1 MRTAKILLAVA
12 LGSLTLLAH
21 PRAAAG
27 SGPERPQS
35 NLSSPTGKR
44 TARLKSATKPPRPQ
58 PNLLRTPA
66 HSAAGPLLLPWF
78 FHERSS
84 PAAAAPPRGPV
95 MTMQGLLIGDYY
107 VIPNLL
113 FGTDN
118 RYDDVNTRERALRD
132 DLNYLDA
139 RLHGEIHI
147 DPLTQ
152 LLRKHVQRF
161 NDPGFQVAMV
171 IHHLL
176 QGALQPPN
184 RSLEQVMRLNTASGS
199 PEPAAQALLVAP
211 APEPG
216 ASPPPAPLA
225 LDLRR

>member
-1 MRTAKILLAVA
+1 MRTAKFLLAVA

-27 SGPERPQS
+27 SVTERPQT
-35 NLSSPTGKR
+35 SPTVKR
-44 TARLKSATKPPRPQ
+44 TVRIKAAPKPPRPR
-58 PNLLRTPA
+58 PNLLVTPVG
-66 HSAAGPLLLPWF
+66 STAGPLLLPWF
-78 FHERSS
+78 FRDN
-84 PAAAAPPRGPV
+84 ATAAPPSRRRPI
-95 MTMQGLLIGDYY
+95 MTLEGLLIGDYY
-107 VIPNLL
+107 LIPNLL
-113 FGTDN
+113 FATDS

-152 LLRKHVQRF
+152 LLRKQVQRF

-176 QGALQPPN
+176 QGALQPPT
-184 RSLEQVMRLNTASGS
+184 RSLEQVMRLNTVSGS
-199 PEPAAQALLVAP
+199 PVPAAQASMVAP
-211 APEPG
+211 ESERGEA
-216 ASPPPAPLA
+216 PPPVASA

>member
-21 PRAAAG
+21 PRDAAG
-27 SGPERPQS
+27 SGPEHPQTT
-35 NLSSPTGKR
+35 LTGKR
-44 TARLKSATKPPRPQ
+44 TARLKTAPKPPRSR
-58 PNLLRTPA
+58 PNLLAPPA
-66 HSAAGPLLLPWF
+66 RSASGPLLLPWF
-78 FHERSS
+78 FHDRAT
-84 PAAAAPPRGPV
+84 PAKPGRRRPIL
-95 MTMQGLLIGDYY
+95 TMQGVLVGDYY
-107 VIPNLL
+107 LIPNLL

-139 RLHGEIHI
+139 RLRGEIHI
-147 DPLTQ
+147 DPLTL

-176 QGALQPPN
+176 QGALQPPT
-184 RSLEQVMRLNTASGS
+184 RSLEQVMRHNTASGS
-199 PEPAAQALLVAP
+199 PAPAAQALMVAP
-211 APEPG
+211 AAERG
-216 ASPPPAPLA
+216 ETPPPVASV
-225 LDLRR
+225 LDVRR

>member
-1 MRTAKILLAVA
+1 MRTAKFLLAVA

-44 TARLKSATKPPRPQ
+44 TARLKPATKPPRPQ

-66 HSAAGPLLLPWF
+66 RSASGPLLLPWF
-78 FHERSS
+78 FPERSS
-84 PAAAAPPRGPV
+84 PAAPPPRGPV
-95 MTMQGLLIGDYY
+95 LTMQGLLIGDYY

-132 DLNYLDA
+132 
-139 RLHGEIHI
+139 
-147 DPLTQ
+147 
-152 LLRKHVQRF
+152 
-161 NDPGFQVAMV
+161 
-171 IHHLL
+171 
-176 QGALQPPN
+176 
-184 RSLEQVMRLNTASGS
+184 
-199 PEPAAQALLVAP
+199 ALLAVAIP
-211 APEPG
+211 FIEVHLSNVHAREPFRHHSYFSDVALGVICGLG
-216 ASPPPAPLA
+216 AQGYELA
-225 LDLRR
+225 LAAADRHLAARKPA

>member
-12 LGSLTLLAH
+12 LGSLTLLAN
-21 PRAAAG
+21 PRAADG
-27 SGPERPQS
+27 SGPGRPPTS
-35 NLSSPTGKR
+35 ATGKR
-44 TARLKSATKPPRPQ
+44 TARLKPAAKPSRPQ
-58 PNLLRTPA
+58 PNLLKT
-66 HSAAGPLLLPWF
+66 SARSASGPLLLPWF
-78 FHERSS
+78 FHERPT
-84 PAAAAPPRGPV
+84 PAAPSPRGPV

-118 RYDDVNTRERALRD
+118 RYDDVNIRERALRD

-139 RLHGEIHI
+139 RLRGEIHI
-147 DPLTQ
+147 DPLTL

-184 RSLEQVMRLNTASGS
+184 RSLDQVTRLNAVSGS
-199 PEPAAQALLVAP
+199 SEPAAQALMVAP
-211 APEPG
+211 APESG
-216 ASPPPAPLA
+216 ASPSPVPLA